1 MRRPTLWIQF
11 EKRDANMKPSQSVE
25 LVCSCNTPAHPD
37 NLLVGCT
44 TETCKR
50 WLHEQCIKDQALK
63 ATYARLGTD
72 KPHINPESDKIKDEA
87 VRPLS
92 PKETGAAVTAQHSI
106 DVKSDGDKDL
116 VKVKNNDNV
125 DVKHSEDEDAPGTPD
140 AAASMMRP
148 DTPSEQGKASS
159 AEPNKGSV
167 SRPVSR
173 AGSTR
178 KAGRPK
184 KSALYNGRGG
194 KNAKPWLGLFEVS
207 MKMADQ
213 GPPLLE
219 FKDLR
224 EGIEGGEKTW
234 TEPVKCL
241 VCGNN
246 VN

>member
-1 MRRPTLWIQF
+1 MQS
-11 EKRDANMKPSQSVE
+11 EKRGANMKSSQTVE

-50 WLHEQCIKDQALK
+50 WLHEQCIKDQALR

-72 KPHINPESDKIKDEA
+72 KPHRNPESDKVKDEA

-106 DVKSDGDKDL
+106 DVKSDGEKAS
-116 VKVKNNDNV
+116 VKVNTNDNV
-125 DVKHSEDEDAPGTPD
+125 DVKHSEDEDAPGAPEN
-140 AAASMMRP
+140 AVSMIAP
-148 DTPSEQGKASS
+148 ESPSEQGKASS
-159 AEPNKGSV
+159 AEPTKESV

-173 AGSTR
+173 SSSTR

-184 KSALYNGRGG
+184 KNALWNGRGG

-224 EGIEGGEKTW
+224 QGIEGGEKTW